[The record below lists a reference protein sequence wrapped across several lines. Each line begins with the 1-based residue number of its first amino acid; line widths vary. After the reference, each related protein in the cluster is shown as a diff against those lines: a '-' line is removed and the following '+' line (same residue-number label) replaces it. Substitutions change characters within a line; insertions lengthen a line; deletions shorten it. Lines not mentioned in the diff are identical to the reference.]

1 MPKKSPAKNK
11 LPEII
16 KASDFEIDVGNILV
30 AEGPYIFEGYRNNPH
45 LKQQIYTIVH
55 NLSFKRNLGVPII
68 QFLKNNHYTDNQIKK
83 YLSFN
88 PKTIS
93 ETKEYLDFQD
103 NLAEKIRSNGYMPGI
118 IVGKVYSLFPDIQLT
133 PKDNDFPLFFSLK
146 LKQYNLHEIDDY
158 LQYHFTNNFSSDIK
172 KFKRFLELCLRQ
184 HKLLIQ
190 NDTSETVTDWIV
202 ENNSS
207 VNTVISSPPPISSP
221 PLKAKDSKIF
231 VTPFKWKGT
240 IAQRLA
246 LCKEMQS
253 DDVKLIDEI
262 GIHEFSMIFS
272 ANPLPFKEIEQRIA
286 WIDIYIRTNKSNLK
300 SLFRFLYFLKELGLL
315 SDDDFITKS
324 HTNNLYSKIEYF
336 FEDVYGR
343 QFENIKGANPFLKLT
358 GDEIKNYQY
367 PDSFYKIKDKL
378 SPS

>member
-1 MPKKSPAKNK
+1 MPKKSPVKNK

-16 KASDFEIDVGNILV
+16 TASDFEINIGKILIK
-30 AEGPYIFEGYRNNPH
+30 ERYMFDDGYPNNPG
-45 LKQQIYTIVH
+45 LREEIYRIVH
-55 NLSFKRNLGVPII
+55 NLSFERNLGVPIPDDFKETYLKFNPI
-68 QFLKNNHYTDNQIKK
+68 DHKTKLNAKNKTLAKQFLSLHDSLMEELKNNS
-83 YLSFN
+83 YL
-88 PKTIS
+88 P
-93 ETKEYLDFQD
+93 
-103 NLAEKIRSNGYMPGI
+103 M
-118 IVGKVYSLFPDIQLT
+118 IVSGKVYFLLPDIKLT
-133 PKDNDFPLFFSLK
+133 PKEKEFPLFFSLK
-146 LKQYNLHEIDDY
+146 LKQYDLHEIDDY
-158 LQYHFTNNFSSDIK
+158 LQYHFTNYFSSDIK

-184 HKLLIQ
+184 HKSLIQ
-190 NDTSETVTDWIV
+190 NDTSETVNDWIV

-207 VNTVISSPPPISSP
+207 VNTAISSPPPISSP

-286 WIDIYIRTNKSNLK
+286 WIDIYIRSKKSNLK